1 MTAARPRRRLLVV
14 SHVFPPLVAGGA
26 ARMGQFA
33 KLLPQFGWDV
43 TVLTGQH
50 NKGVSID
57 SLAIDALEGKTT
69 IVRAW
74 SPTSAVATRGRAVP
88 RHGLKAKLRTAL
100 RTAVMSVMFP
110 DREVV
115 WIPAAVAAGKKALAE
130 QPHDAIL
137 ATYSPGTNLIVGRI
151 LARASGLPLVVDF
164 RDLWATLPVE
174 NAFVSRAH
182 RAAALRLERS
192 LVRAASRIVAVAPK
206 MATSIAETHG
216 VDVSRAVS
224 ITNGFDPADAKR
236 AVDLRPAGERP
247 FRLVYTGSV
256 HAHYDL
262 GPFWDA
268 VKALHDRG
276 AITPQT
282 LRIEFVGNLSL
293 DQVEKRGLS
302 DYVETGPFVPH
313 EKVFEALGRADALLV
328 VETPGYYA
336 EFSYAAKVFDYLLT
350 GKPVVALVERGGNT
364 YRLLEAAGVNYSAEA
379 TDAAAIAAQ
388 LERAIAQKG
397 AAPRKVDPE
406 AEPLRSFN
414 RRVLV
419 ERLAGVLDDVV
430 GAGA

>member
-1 MTAARPRRRLLVV
+1 MPSARPRRRLLVV

-26 ARMGQFA
+26 MRMGQFA
-33 KLLPQFGWDV
+33 RLLPDFGWDV
-43 TVLTGQH
+43 TVLTGEH

-57 SLAIDALEGKTT
+57 APAVDALQGKAT

-88 RHGLKAKLRTAL
+88 RHGVKAALRGAL

-115 WIPAAVAAGKKALAE
+115 WIPAAVAAGRKALAA
-130 QPHDAIL
+130 QPHDAVL
-137 ATYSPGTNLIVGRI
+137 ATYSPGTNLIIGRI
-151 LARASGLPLVVDF
+151 LARAARLPLVVDF

-174 NAFVSRAH
+174 SAFISRAH

-192 LVRAASRIVAVAPK
+192 LVRAAARLVAVAPR
-206 MATSIAETHG
+206 MAETLAETHG
-216 VDVSRAVS
+216 VDPSRAVS
-224 ITNGFDPADAKR
+224 ITNGFDPAHAAR
-236 AVDLRPAGERP
+236 AVDLRPAGPRP
-247 FRLVYTGSV
+247 FRIVYTGSV
-256 HAHYDL
+256 HAMYDL

-268 VKALHDRG
+268 IKTLHDRG
-276 AITPQT
+276 AITPES
-282 LRIEFVGNLSL
+282 LRVEFVGNLSL
-293 DQVEKRGLS
+293 DEVERRGLAA
-302 DYVETGPFVPH
+302 YVETGPFVPH

-328 VETPGYYA
+328 IETPGYYA

-364 YRLLEAAGVNYSAEA
+364 DRLLASANVAYTAEP
-379 TDAAAIAAQ
+379 TDTVAIVAQ
-388 LERAIAQKG
+388 LERVLATKG
-397 AAPRKVDPE
+397 APPNKVDPD

-419 ERLAGVLDDVV
+419 ERLAKVLDEVV
-430 GAGA
+430 EAEG